1 MTKQAAEDPA
11 LVVER
16 HGAVALLRLNEPQ
29 SLNALSPAIKAGLV
43 AALPDLLQDP
53 DVRAMVITGS
63 GRGFCAGGDVRNM
76 DDRHTVSMRRRMQSN
91 YRWLIPLL
99 AADKPVI
106 TAINGLAVGAGL
118 SLAVAGDIILA
129 SRTARFKAG
138 FPGIGAVP
146 DLSLA
151 WLLPRTVGLVRA
163 KQILLENRE
172 FGAEEALS
180 TGLVTRIVDAE
191 ILLDHALATAKTVAA
206 GPTVTFGL
214 TKQLLSRAYDL
225 PLESFLDFE
234 AMAQTVA
241 FGSDDF
247 AEGVS
252 AFRDKRTAAFR
263 GR

>member
-1 MTKQAAEDPA
+1 MTKKAAEDSA
-11 LVVER
+11 LVLER
-16 HGAVALLRLNEPQ
+16 HDAVALLRLNEPH
-29 SLNALSPAIKAGLV
+29 SLNALSAAIKAGLDT
-43 AALPDLLQDP
+43 ALPDLLEDP
-53 DVRAMVITGS
+53 DVRAIVITGT
-63 GRGFCAGGDVRNM
+63 GRAFCAGGDIRNM
-76 DDRHTVSMRRRMQSN
+76 DDRHTVSMRRRMRSN

-99 AADKPVI
+99 ATDKPVI

-172 FGAEEALS
+172 FGAEDALS
-180 TGLVTRIVDAE
+180 MGLATRIVDAE
-191 ILLDHALATAKTVAA
+191 ALLDQALATAKTAAA

-214 TKQLLSRAYDL
+214 TKQLLSRAYDM

-252 AFRDKRTAAFR
+252 AFREKRAAAFR